1 MQDLPQIEDLR
12 SLFLRDTPLL
22 DVRAP
27 VEFWQGAFPHA
38 ENHPLIDDA
47 EREQIGIQY
56 KHLGQDAA
64 IDLGHELVQ
73 GEKKAARI
81 AEWKAFA
88 EAHPEGV
95 LYCFRGGMR
104 SKISQQ
110 WLYEQTGILY
120 PRVKG
125 GYKAMRRFLL
135 DELERS
141 AREVRPIVLGGR
153 TGVGKTVLLHRL
165 SPMVDLEHL
174 AWHRGSAFG
183 PHATPQP
190 RQIAFENALSIE
202 LLRIREN
209 DNPPFVV
216 EDEHRNVG
224 SCFIPD
230 AIRDHFR
237 ASPLVVLE
245 APLEQRVAITHQ
257 EYIDEALAEHVALY
271 GEEQGFEKWAGYL
284 LGSMDKIR
292 KRLGAVR
299 HTELRKLLEAAIE
312 VHRQTGQTEQHRGWI
327 GELLGGYYD
336 PMYDYQ
342 IKQNTKQIAFA
353 GNRDAVIDYL
363 KQQGI
368 HYHGGLD

>member
-1 MQDLPQIEDLR
+1 MSEELPQIEDLR
-12 SLFLRDTPLL
+12 SLFLSEVPLL

-27 VEFWQGAFPHA
+27 IEFWQGAFPHA
-38 ENHPLIDDA
+38 ENHPLINDE
-47 EREQIGIQY
+47 EREQIGKRY

-73 GEKKAARI
+73 GETKDARV
-81 AEWKAFA
+81 AEWKRFA
-88 EAHPEGV
+88 EQHPEGV

-110 WLYEQTGILY
+110 WLYEETGILY

-135 DELERS
+135 DELDIS
-141 AREVRPIVLGGR
+141 AREVNPIVLGGR

-209 DNPPFVV
+209 GNPPFVV

-245 APLEQRVAITHQ
+245 APLEERIAITHK
-257 EYIDEALAEHVALY
+257 EYIDDALAEYVGLY

-284 LGSMDKIR
+284 LTSMDKIK
-292 KRLGAVR
+292 KRLGGER
-299 HTELRKLLEAAIE
+299 HQSLRRLLEATVE
-312 VHRQTGQTEQHRGWI
+312 VHRRTGQTEQHKEWI
-327 GELLGGYYD
+327 GELLGNYYD

-342 IKQNTKQIAFA
+342 ISQNEKQIAFA
-353 GNRDAVIDYL
+353 GDRHAVIDYL
-363 KQQGI
+363 KEQGI
-368 HYHGGLD
+368 RYQGAP

>member
-1 MQDLPQIEDLR
+1 MEELPQIEDLR
-12 SLFLRDTPLL
+12 SLFLNDTPLL

-27 VEFWQGAFPHA
+27 VEFGQGAFPHT
-38 ENHPLIDDA
+38 ENQPLIDDK

-56 KHLGQDAA
+56 KELGQDAA
-64 IDLGHELVQ
+64 VELGHELVH
-73 GEKKAARI
+73 GETKAARV
-81 AEWKAFA
+81 AAWKQFA

-110 WLYEQTGILY
+110 WLFEETGIRY

-125 GYKAMRRFLL
+125 GYKAMRRFLI
-135 DELERS
+135 DELEVS
-141 AREVRPIVLGGR
+141 AREVHPIVLGGR
-153 TGVGKTVLLHRL
+153 TGTGKTVLLRKL
-165 SPMVDLEHL
+165 SPMIDLELL

-183 PHATPQP
+183 NHATPQP
-190 RQIAFENALSIE
+190 RQIGFENALSIE
-202 LLRIREN
+202 LLKLRAHG
-209 DNPPFVV
+209 NPNFVV

-237 ASPLVVLE
+237 TAPLVILE
-245 APLEQRVAITHQ
+245 ASLEERVTITHA

-271 GEEQGFEKWAGYL
+271 GEEMGFDKWAEYL

-292 KRLGAVR
+292 KRLGGVR
-299 HTELRKLLEAAIE
+299 HQKLRHVLEDAIE
-312 VHRQTGQTEQHRGWI
+312 RQRESGDTEQHRVWI

-342 IKQNTKQIAFA
+342 IAQNKKQITFA
-353 GNRDAVIDYL
+353 GERQAVVDYL
-363 KQQGI
+363 AAQGI
-368 HYHGGLD
+368 RYRES